1 METSEISFCN
11 GKGYNIKNN
20 REKSNILKNIYDKY
34 NIIISNNNNDNI
46 LTYND
51 GLLTNLKKYNY
62 LVSTITQGNQYCLY
76 LTKIGN
82 ENYSIFL
89 DTKVNENYKF
99 PKLILVNFR
108 FQEDLFSDTLFK
120 GDLIKDYNNKWQFL
134 ISDILVY
141 KGTIYNNYSLIDK
154 IKLLYSILKN
164 SYIKD
169 SFIDICYL
177 KIKRYFNYNELNYVI
192 ENFIPNSNYKILGI
206 YFHPLST
213 NIRTI
218 KFLFSFNLT
227 TNTNNINYEF
237 LKDNNSIQITKK
249 NEYKLL
255 NFIMENNY
263 EYDIN
268 SKILDKTIINKDIT
282 FTFQTTKTKFPN
294 IYNLYCLK
302 NNKLRKFSIAKI
314 DTLECSKF
322 MRDLFSTEKK
332 QYLIEC
338 YYYKDFNKWVPKCIS
353 KKNINSYH
361 EIKYYKH
368 LD

>member
-20 REKSNILKNIYDKY
+20 REKSNILKGIYDKY
-34 NIIISNNNNDNI
+34 SIIIDNNDNI

-51 GLLTNLKKYNY
+51 RLLDNLKKYNY

-82 ENYSIFL
+82 ENYCIFL

-108 FQEDLFSDTLFK
+108 FHENLFSDTLLK

-134 ISDILVY
+134 ISDVLIY
-141 KGTIYNNYSLIDK
+141 KGKVINTYSLIDK
-154 IKLLYSILKN
+154 IKLMYSIFKN
-164 SYIKD
+164 YYIKD
-169 SFIDICYL
+169 DFIDICDL
-177 KIKRYFNYNELNYVI
+177 KIKRYFNYNELDYLI

-206 YFHPLST
+206 YFHPSST

-218 KFLFSFNLT
+218 KFVFNFNLT
-227 TNTNNINYEF
+227 TNTNSFNYEF

-249 NEYKLL
+249 NEDKLL
-255 NFIMENNY
+255 DFIIENNY

-268 SKILDKTIINKDIT
+268 SKILDKSIINKDIT

-302 NNKLRKFSIAKI
+302 NNKLRKYSIAKI

-322 MRDLFSTEKK
+322 MKDLFSKDKK

-353 KKNINSYH
+353 KKKTINSYS
-361 EIKYYKH
+361 EIKASILKT
-368 LD
+368 